1 MAQPLVGKHLV
12 PWHGGSASTWVTSMV
27 FFQAALLG
35 GYVLAYLL
43 QRVSLAK
50 QAVFVAGLAL
60 IVPFV
65 TQMPPLQVGAAM
77 GAGGVLLSLVLSL
90 LPAILLTTCLGIL
103 MHGWFRAFGAEVP
116 YYLYS
121 ISNIGSLLAL
131 CSYPFLIEPR
141 VGLAWQGRGF
151 FFLLILLS
159 FLTLVLAFLTWKRA
173 KTLGAD
179 SGVSEVAEHPEE
191 EVIGSGRK
199 LYWFLLSAA
208 ACVAMIGSMRILSA
222 EIGSNPISWILPLA
236 IYLLSFSVAFSGLWR
251 RSLTPV
257 LTAVFALVLF
267 LWIYEKGL
275 TLSGVDLKLM
285 GLLATLLFVATHLAH
300 GLVYL
305 SRPKEKFEIF
315 YVVIALGGVCGGFFT
330 SISAPSVFSQAYE
343 FVGAMI
349 LILGAGAWAVFERD
363 EGPSISA
370 WVRKVSLVLAVA
382 VPGVVVLQDQVR
394 KQVSD
399 SVRLRH
405 VRSIYGQFSIE
416 TRPGMMRA
424 ISETTLHGVQWLDEA
439 RHDFP
444 TSYYHPGGALGRVL
458 VRQQENKD
466 RVDIGIV
473 GLGVGTLAAYGRTGD
488 RLVFWD
494 IDPNTF
500 LIAGEIF
507 SFVPRS
513 LAEVEFRLRDGRIG
527 VREAGET
534 YDLLVI
540 DAFSGDSIP
549 PHLMT
554 REAIVSFLEAVPKGV
569 LAIHVS
575 NRFMDLFPILA
586 THARALGVEGV
597 QVLALPNKQVQDYES
612 ATPSKYFF
620 FLHEGSPF
628 DRESLLDLFA
638 ENFENFQYSIRSS
651 SDLIDT
657 DQIDWT
663 DDRHSILD
671 IFGKSDAAGSIKPVS
686 AELTEKPENA
696 AEVE

>member
-35 GYVLAYLL
+35 GYVIAYLL

-50 QAVFVAGLAL
+50 QAVLVAGLAL

-65 TQMPPLQVGAAM
+65 TQVPPLQIGAAT

-121 ISNIGSLLAL
+121 ISNVGSLLAL

-141 VGLAWQGRGF
+141 IGLALQGKGF
-151 FFLLILLS
+151 LGLLILLS
-159 FLTLVLAFLTWKRA
+159 ILTLALAGLTWTRS
-173 KTLGAD
+173 KTTGVENLD
-179 SGVSEVAEHPEE
+179 SKSGHAEE
-191 EVIGSGRK
+191 EVIGSGLK

-222 EIGSNPISWILPLA
+222 EIGSNPISWIVPLA
-236 IYLLSFSVAFSGLWR
+236 IYLLSFSVSFSGLWR
-251 RSLTPV
+251 RFLTPV
-257 LTAVFALVLF
+257 LTALFAAVLF
-267 LWIYEKGL
+267 VWIYKKGL
-275 TLSGVDLKLM
+275 TLDGINFEMM
-285 GLLATLLFVATHLAH
+285 GLLAVVLFLATHLAH

-305 SRPKEKFEIF
+305 ARPKEKFEIF

-330 SISAPSVFSQAYE
+330 SISAPSVFPQAYE
-343 FVGAMI
+343 FVGALL
-349 LILGAGAWAVFERD
+349 LILGAGVWAVLENDGARSL
-363 EGPSISA
+363 GTR
-370 WVRKVSLVLAVA
+370 VRKASLVLAAV
-382 VPGVVVLQDQVR
+382 VPGLFVLQDQVQR
-394 KQVSD
+394 QVSEN
-399 SVRLRH
+399 VRLRH
-405 VRSIYGQFSIE
+405 LRSIYGQFSIE
-416 TRPGMMRA
+416 TRPGLMRA
-424 ISETTLHGVQWLDEA
+424 ISETTLHGVQWLDQA

-444 TSYYHPGGALGRVL
+444 TSYYHPGGPLGRVL
-458 VRQQENKD
+458 VRLQENKE
-466 RVDIGIV
+466 RVNIGVV

-488 RLVFWD
+488 HMVFWD

-513 LAEVEFRLRDGRIG
+513 LAKVEFRLADGRLG
-527 VREAGET
+527 VAESAQAGET

-554 REAIVSFLEAVPKGV
+554 REAIEGFLKAVPEGV

-575 NRFMDLFPILA
+575 NRHMDLFPVLA
-586 THARALGVEGV
+586 THALALGVEGER
-597 QVLALPNKQVQDYES
+597 VLALPNKHAQDYEA
-612 ATPSKYFF
+612 ATPSSYFF
-620 FLHEGSPF
+620 FLPKGSPF
-628 DRESLLDLFA
+628 SRESFLALFD
-638 ENFENFQYSIRSS
+638 EEFENFKYAHRSAS
-651 SDLIDT
+651 ELAASERL
-657 DQIDWT
+657 DWT
-663 DDRHSILD
+663 DDRHAIIE
-671 IFGKSDAAGSIKPVS
+671 IFGKKDKYALKKKEASLSVEA
-686 AELTEKPENA
+686 TE
-696 AEVE
+696 